1 MVWLLM
7 YFDTSLLEKVFLTIC
22 FLQLSDDNNFFY
34 VGPYLFKNIY
44 VTSKSTTQ
52 LQITTIIQPT
62 FIYVYIF
69 RHFSNR
75 YVYISHIFIFHAKVI
90 FSGFLFCISQLFTAF
105 WKFLSSIVLFF
116 HEHFYCISALLKKI
130 AVGSLKDNC
139 KFDIIPHNLTNR
151 IKPLDISI
159 NLSIKGFI

>member
-1 MVWLLM
+1 M
-7 YFDTSLLEKVFLTIC
+7 FS
-22 FLQLSDDNNFFY
+22 N
-34 VGPYLFKNIY
+34 
-44 VTSKSTTQ
+44 
-52 LQITTIIQPT
+52 
-62 FIYVYIF
+62 
-69 RHFSNR
+69 FSNR
-75 YVYISHIFIFHAKVI
+75 CVHISHIFIFHAKVI

-159 NLSIKGFI
+159 NLSIKGFIWNKLNAWYANTVSKQLWNGLTAGHVKVSMKMSDLKPLHTRCIVET